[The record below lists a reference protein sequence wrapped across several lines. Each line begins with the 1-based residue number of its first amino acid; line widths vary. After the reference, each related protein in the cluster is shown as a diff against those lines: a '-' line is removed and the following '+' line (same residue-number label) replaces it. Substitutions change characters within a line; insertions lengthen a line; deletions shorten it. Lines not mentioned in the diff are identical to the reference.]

1 MCANQIIIIKDASL
15 MNVGMLIIH
24 KWLQKRPAESIALTG
39 GLKLYMYMTHA
50 IRGRE
55 RQDHVLFKCFQ
66 RRPRRRV
73 HYVVVVAV
81 VYTAVVN
88 ATLSGCP
95 LTSSAH
101 YVKSITLTCDNLRW
115 NFLMAQLKPKRTKR
129 DISIRRLTQLLAHFR
144 QSLRCD
150 AGLLMIR

>member
-1 MCANQIIIIKDASL
+1 MRANQVIIIKDASL
-15 MNVGMLIIH
+15 MNVGMLITH
-24 KWLQKRPAESIALTG
+24 KRWQKKRPAESIALTG

-66 RRPRRRV
+66 RRRRRV

-88 ATLSGCP
+88 STLSGCP

-101 YVKSITLTCDNLRW
+101 YVKSITLTCDNLR
-115 NFLMAQLKPKRTKR
+115 
-129 DISIRRLTQLLAHFR
+129 
-144 QSLRCD
+144 
-150 AGLLMIR
+150 

>member
-1 MCANQIIIIKDASL
+1 MAK
-15 MNVGMLIIH
+15 
-24 KWLQKRPAESIALTG
+24 KRPAESIALTG

-66 RRPRRRV
+66 RRRRRRRRV

-81 VYTAVVN
+81 VYTAVVS
-88 ATLSGCP
+88 AKLYGCP

-101 YVKSITLTCDNLRW
+101 YVKSITLTYDNLR
-115 NFLMAQLKPKRTKR
+115 
-129 DISIRRLTQLLAHFR
+129 
-144 QSLRCD
+144 
-150 AGLLMIR
+150 